1 MFSKPCFAEKVK
13 IIVVRKQDY
22 DDKIY
27 KIYVIGIIII
37 NIQNISFQIRFNQ
50 AKDNVY

>member
-37 NIQNISFQIRFNQ
+37 NIQNISFQI
-50 AKDNVY
+50 